1 MRRRS
6 VSLPNGGSILGRCRA
21 HRRVEAL
28 NGAGLRYLAATLNLS
43 RKSPGHHWV
52 RQDSAESSLVHRAWV
67 VAVDAVGHLIDDD
80 GMAIASHVAL
90 SLLMTIF
97 PFIIFVAALAGFLGD
112 LALAQQVANIIFE
125 IWPEQV
131 AGPIAAQVH
140 DVLTGA
146 TPSLLTVS
154 AVVAIFL
161 ASNGIEAVRTALNR
175 AYRCSETRSVFF
187 RRGQSLVFVVIGA
200 VASLIIAFLGVL
212 GPTAFAYLAK
222 HFPELLPYEEIYSV
236 LRAVVTAAL
245 MVVVLVAAHL
255 WLPQSRPP
263 ASQLWPGLVA
273 TLALWFVAGKV
284 FAFYLGK
291 FANYAATY
299 AGLASVVTAIFFLYL
314 IALIMIL
321 GAELNAALRRLR
333 DGRLR

>member
-1 MRRRS
+1 VKQDRAQP
-6 VSLPNGGSILGRCRA
+6 SLI
-21 HRRVEAL
+21 
-28 NGAGLRYLAATLNLS
+28 
-43 RKSPGHHWV
+43 
-52 RQDSAESSLVHRAWV
+52 HRAWIV
-67 VAVDAVGHLIDDD
+67 TADAVGHLIDDD

-97 PFIIFVAALAGFLGD
+97 PFIIFVAALAGFIGD
-112 LALAQQVANIIFE
+112 TELAQQVANIIFN

-131 AGPIAAQVH
+131 AEPIAAQVH

-146 TPSLLTVS
+146 TPGLLTVS

-161 ASNGIEAVRTALNR
+161 ASNGVEAVRTALNR
-175 AYRCSETRSVFF
+175 AYRCIDSRSIFF
-187 RRGQSLVFVVIGA
+187 RRGQSLVFVAIGA
-200 VASLIIAFLGVL
+200 VASLMLAFLGVL
-212 GPTAFAYLAK
+212 GPTAFAYLAD
-222 HFPELLPYEEIYSV
+222 HFPELLPYETVYNV
-236 LRAVVTAAL
+236 LRLVVTSLL

-263 ASQLWPGLVA
+263 AEHLWPGLVA
-273 TLALWFVAGKV
+273 TLVLWFVAGKI

-321 GAELNAALRRLR
+321 GAEFNAALGRLR

>member
-1 MRRRS
+1 M
-6 VSLPNGGSILGRCRA
+6 VTA
-21 HRRVEAL
+21 
-28 NGAGLRYLAATLNLS
+28 
-43 RKSPGHHWV
+43 
-52 RQDSAESSLVHRAWV
+52 
-67 VAVDAVGHLIDDD
+67 DAVGHLIDDD

-97 PFIIFVAALAGFLGD
+97 PFIIFVAALAGFIGD
-112 LALAQQVANIIFE
+112 SELAQQVADIIFE
-125 IWPEQV
+125 IWPAEV
-131 AGPIAAQVH
+131 AEPIAAQVH

-146 TPSLLTVS
+146 TPGLLTVS

-175 AYRCSETRSVFF
+175 AYRCIESRSIFF
-187 RRGQSLVFVVIGA
+187 RRGQSLVFVAVGA
-200 VASLIIAFLGVL
+200 AASLMLAFLGVL
-212 GPTAFAYLAK
+212 GPTAFGYLAE
-222 HFPELLPYEEIYSV
+222 HFPELLPYEAIYN
-236 LRAVVTAAL
+236 VVRLLVTGVL

-255 WLPQSRPP
+255 WLPQRRPS
-263 ASQLWPGLVA
+263 AGHLWPGVVG

-299 AGLASVVTAIFFLYL
+299 AGLASVVTAIIFLYL

-321 GAELNAALRRLR
+321 GAEFNAALNRLR

>member
-1 MRRRS
+1 
-6 VSLPNGGSILGRCRA
+6 V
-21 HRRVEAL
+21 
-28 NGAGLRYLAATLNLS
+28 AGLRNLAATPSLS
-43 RKSPGHHWV
+43 QSPGHHRV
-52 RQDSAESSLVHRAWV
+52 RQDSAESSLVHKAWV
-67 VAVDAVGHLIDDD
+67 VAADAVGHLIDDD

-112 LALAQQVANIIFE
+112 LALAQQVANIIFN
-125 IWPEQV
+125 IWPEEV
-131 AGPIAAQVH
+131 ASPIAAQVH
-140 DVLTGA
+140 DVLTGV
-146 TPSLLTVS
+146 TPGLLTVS

-161 ASNGIEAVRTALNR
+161 ASNGVEAVRTALNR
-175 AYRCSETRSVFF
+175 AYRCSETRSIFF
-187 RRGQSLVFVVIGA
+187 RRGQSLVFVVVGA
-200 VASLIIAFLGVL
+200 AASLIIAFLGVL
-212 GPTAFAYLAK
+212 GPTAFAYLARQ
-222 HFPELLPYEEIYSV
+222 FPELLPYEEIYSV
-236 LRAVVTAAL
+236 LRSIVTALL

-263 ASQLWPGLVA
+263 AAQLWPGLAA
-273 TLALWFVAGKV
+273 TLVLWFVAGKV

>member
-1 MRRRS
+1 
-6 VSLPNGGSILGRCRA
+6 V
-21 HRRVEAL
+21 
-28 NGAGLRYLAATLNLS
+28 
-43 RKSPGHHWV
+43 
-52 RQDSAESSLVHRAWV
+52 QSSLVYKAWI
-67 VAVDAVGHLIDDD
+67 VAVDAIGHLIDDD

-97 PFIIFVAALAGFLGD
+97 PFIIFVAALAGFVGD
-112 LALAQQVANIIFE
+112 AQLAQQVAYIIFN

-131 AGPIAAQVH
+131 ASPIAAQVH
-140 DVLTGA
+140 DVLTGV
-146 TPSLLTVS
+146 TPGLITVS
-154 AVVAIFL
+154 AAVAIFL
-161 ASNGIEAVRTALNR
+161 ASNGVEAVRTALNR
-175 AYRCSETRSVFF
+175 AYRCIETRSVFF
-187 RRGQSLVFVVIGA
+187 RRGQSLVFVAIGA
-200 VASLIIAFLGVL
+200 VASLVLAFLGVL
-212 GPTAFAYLAK
+212 GPTAFAYLGER
-222 HFPELLPYEEIYSV
+222 FPALLPYEAIYN
-236 LRAVVTAAL
+236 VVRLVMTTFL

-263 ASQLWPGLVA
+263 ALQLWPGVVTTLV
-273 TLALWFVAGKV
+273 LWVIAGKV

-314 IALIMIL
+314 IALIMII

>member
-1 MRRRS
+1 VQTLQTRPDWGI
-6 VSLPNGGSILGRCRA
+6 LP
-21 HRRVEAL
+21 
-28 NGAGLRYLAATLNLS
+28 ATLRHDS
-43 RKSPGHHWV
+43 KPPRHDRV
-52 RQDSAESSLVHRAWV
+52 RQDRAESSLVHKAWV
-67 VAVDAVGHLIDDD
+67 VVADVFGHLIDDD

-112 LALAQQVANIIFE
+112 LALAQQVANIIFN
-125 IWPEQV
+125 IWPKEV
-131 AGPIAAQVH
+131 ASPIAAQVH

-146 TPSLLTVS
+146 TPGLLTVS

-161 ASNGIEAVRTALNR
+161 ASNGVEAVRTALNR
-175 AYRCSETRSVFF
+175 AYRCSESRSFF
-187 RRGQSLVFVVIGA
+187 FLRGQSLVFVAIGA
-200 VASLIIAFLGVL
+200 ATSLTIAFLGAV
-212 GPTAFAYLAK
+212 GPTAFAYLAQR
-222 HFPELLPYEEIYSV
+222 FPELLPYEAIYTI
-236 LRAVVTAAL
+236 LRAIVTLVL
-245 MVVVLVAAHL
+245 MIVVLVAAHL
-255 WLPQSRPP
+255 WLPQSRPQ
-263 ASQLWPGLVA
+263 AGQLWPGLVG
-273 TLALWFVAGKV
+273 TLVLWFVAGKV

-321 GAELNAALRRLR
+321 GAEFNAALSRLR